1 MAEDLKRL
9 RGEIDRLDDELAALV
24 QRRAGLAQKIG
35 SLKAGAPAYRPERE
49 SEILRRV
56 ARTNSGPL
64 AAGSMVSV
72 FREIIS
78 ACRALEEPLR
88 VAYLGPTG
96 TFSEMAVLEQFGR
109 SVEALACAS
118 IDEAFRAAEAG
129 GAQFA
134 VVPVENST
142 EGAVGRSLDL
152 LLTTRLKVCAEI
164 VLRVRQNLLRKGEG
178 MKGRMKGGLKGVKR
192 VYSHQQSLAQ
202 CQKWLAQNLPG
213 AERIAVASN
222 AEAAR
227 LAARE
232 KTACAIGPKLA
243 AARYG
248 LGVVVADI
256 EDEANNRTRFV
267 VLGGLEPGPTGRDAT
282 SLVMSA
288 PNRPGAVHALLEP
301 FARHGVSMSRLE
313 SRPTRVG
320 QWEYYFYVDLEGH
333 RADARVA
340 AALGELEK
348 LAPFLKILGSYP
360 RAAS

>member
-1 MAEDLKRL
+1 MADEIQKL
-9 RGEIDRLDDELAALV
+9 RREIDALNDELAALI
-24 QRRAGLAQKIG
+24 QRRAALAQKIG
-35 SLKAGAPAYRPERE
+35 ALKGGAPAYRPERE
-49 SEILRRV
+49 AEILRRV
-56 ARTNSGPL
+56 AKTNSGPL
-64 AAGSMVSV
+64 GPEQMVAV
-72 FREIIS
+72 FREVIS
-78 ACRALEEPLR
+78 ACRALEQPTK
-88 VAYLGPTG
+88 VAYLGPAG
-96 TFSEMAVLEQFGR
+96 TFSEMAVLEQFGHAA
-109 SVEALACAS
+109 EALACAS
-118 IDEAFRAAEAG
+118 IDEAFRAAETG

-142 EGAVGRSLDL
+142 EGAIGRTLDL
-152 LLTTRLKVCAEI
+152 LLATPLKICAEV
-164 VLRVRQNLLRKGEG
+164 VLRVHQNLMRKG
-178 MKGRMKGGLKGVKR
+178 KGTKGKLHGVKR

-227 LAARE
+227 LAAKE
-232 KTACAIGPKLA
+232 KAACAIGPKLA

-248 LGVVVADI
+248 LEVIAADI
-256 EDEANNRTRFV
+256 EDEASNRTRFA
-267 VLGGLEPGPTGRDAT
+267 VLGALEPGPSGRDAT

-301 FARHGVSMSRLE
+301 FARNRVSMSRLE

-333 RADARVA
+333 RDDAPLA
-340 AALGELEK
+340 AALGELQK

-360 RAAS
+360 RAAA

>member
-1 MAEDLKRL
+1 MTDEIGKL
-9 RGEIDRLDDELAALV
+9 RRRIDALDDELAALV

-35 SLKAGAPAYRPERE
+35 ALKAGTPAYRPERE

-64 AAGSMVSV
+64 ASGPMVSV

-88 VAYLGPTG
+88 VAYLGPAG

-109 SVEALACAS
+109 SVEPLACAS
-118 IDEAFRAAEAG
+118 IDEAFRAAETG

-152 LLTTRLKVCAEI
+152 LLTTRLRICAEI
-164 VLRVRQNLLRKGEG
+164 VLRVRQNLLRKG
-178 MKGRMKGGLKGVKR
+178 KGLKGVKR

-202 CQKWLAQNLPG
+202 CQRWLAQNLPG

-227 LAARE
+227 LASRE
-232 KTACAIGPKLA
+232 KAACAIGPRLA

-248 LGVVVADI
+248 LGVVAADI
-256 EDEANNRTRFV
+256 EDEANNRTRFA
-267 VLGGLEPGPTGRDAT
+267 VLGGLEPAATGHDGT

-313 SRPTRVG
+313 SRPTRLG

-333 RADARVA
+333 ASDAPVA

-360 RAAS
+360 RAAT